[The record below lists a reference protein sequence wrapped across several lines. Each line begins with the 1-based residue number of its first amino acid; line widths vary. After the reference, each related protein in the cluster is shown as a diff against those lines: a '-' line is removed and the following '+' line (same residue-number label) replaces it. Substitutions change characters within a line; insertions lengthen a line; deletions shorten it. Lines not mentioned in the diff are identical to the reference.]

1 MHNSLQFAQADS
13 HAQIKPGPTTRLGR
27 ELFFWPP
34 AHNMSRL
41 ISELDILERDSGCN
55 WLVDKQFNGENY
67 RSSLFDCRGW
77 HGHFGVVS
85 RNVLRHIIRQPSI
98 SDQRTSRPMA
108 SLDGGG
114 RFWLIGWL
122 MNVLSGTRHCWGG
135 QFPKITMRTVTFT
148 RDSWTTDGVHRA
160 DTGCRCKWRKLATG
174 WAVDLFGEH
183 RHATHHYWFRP
194 ESGARFFCTHGT
206 ESERSISFAYAIEC
220 TCRSSSSGFSFLI
233 GHKQLSPSTRE
244 RRRMFTSRVE
254 CGVWPISA
262 AWIHN
267 AGIRL
272 LCNESSSSFAK
283 PFATGI
289 QFKFFSLPWT
299 IAP

>member
-1 MHNSLQFAQADS
+1 MFCLGHDTAGADNSRKLRWERSLS
-13 HAQIKPGPTTRLGR
+13 HGT
-27 ELFFWPP
+27 
-34 AHNMSRL
+34 
-41 ISELDILERDSGCN
+41 LERRMEC
-55 WLVDKQFNGENY
+55 
-67 RSSLFDCRGW
+67 
-77 HGHFGVVS
+77 
-85 RNVLRHIIRQPSI
+85 I
-98 SDQRTSRPMA
+98 
-108 SLDGGG
+108 
-114 RFWLIGWL
+114 
-122 MNVLSGTRHCWGG
+122 
-135 QFPKITMRTVTFT
+135 
-148 RDSWTTDGVHRA
+148 A

-220 TCRSSSSGFSFLI
+220 TCRSSSSGFSFLF
-233 GHKQLSPSTRE
+233 GHNQLSPSTRE

-267 AGIRL
+267 AGIRQ

-289 QFKFFSLPWT
+289 QFKLVLFITLDNCSVTNCNLPAAIPRRPRRQIDYEQRRLNVEQVSSSSSVCTPKTETCNKITVNLVHGFDFLVWVYPLSDPLT
-299 IAP
+299 SDCRVRSPYVIKR